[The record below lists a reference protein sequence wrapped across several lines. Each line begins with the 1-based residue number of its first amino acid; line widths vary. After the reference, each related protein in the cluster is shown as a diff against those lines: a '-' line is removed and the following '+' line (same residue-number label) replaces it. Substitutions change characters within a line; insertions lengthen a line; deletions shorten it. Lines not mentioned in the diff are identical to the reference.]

1 MMDFINQLKVV
12 YDLIN
17 PALDVF
23 FLAILLYSV
32 YGILVKT
39 QAIQLFKGIVAMFI
53 IYATAFIMKFETL
66 LWILNALAPGL
77 LISIAIIF
85 QPELRKIFLQIGQ
98 SELFKIGKRS
108 KRSYIDAVVASA
120 EKLSSY
126 RRGMLVVFIR
136 KNTLKDIV
144 ESESGTRLDAKISS
158 SLLVTI
164 FGHDT
169 PLHDGAVVIHGGC
182 ILAAACYLPLSE
194 QQDIRK
200 TFGTRHR
207 AALGIAEQTD
217 AVVVIVSE
225 ETGAM
230 SLAYDSKLYYDLSS
244 AEITR
249 QLETLLD
256 VGSES
261 SDNEGKN
268 E

>member
-1 MMDFINQLKVV
+1 
-12 YDLIN
+12 
-17 PALDVF
+17 
-23 FLAILLYSV
+23 
-32 YGILVKT
+32 
-39 QAIQLFKGIVAMFI
+39 
-53 IYATAFIMKFETL
+53 
-66 LWILNALAPGL
+66 
-77 LISIAIIF
+77 
-85 QPELRKIFLQIGQ
+85 
-98 SELFKIGKRS
+98 
-108 KRSYIDAVVASA
+108 
-120 EKLSSY
+120 
-126 RRGMLVVFIR
+126 MLVVFIR

-144 ESESGTRLDAKISS
+144 ESESGTRLDARISS
-158 SLLVTI
+158 GLLVTI

-169 PLHDGAVVIHGGC
+169 PLHDGAVVVHGGT

-244 AEITR
+244 SELTR

-256 VGSES
+256 VSDES
-261 SDNEGKN
+261 SGQEGKN

>member
-1 MMDFINQLKVV
+1 MMDVLNRLKNI

-17 PALDVF
+17 PVLDVF
-23 FLAILLYSV
+23 VIAILLYSV
-32 YGILVKT
+32 YGILIKT
-39 QAIQLFKGIVAMFI
+39 QAVQLFKGIVALFI
-53 IYATAFIMKFETL
+53 IYAAAFILKFSTL

-98 SELFKIGKRS
+98 SDLFKIGS
-108 KRSYIDAVVASA
+108 KPKSSSIVAVVNSA
-120 EKLSSY
+120 ERLSSY
-126 RRGMLVVFIR
+126 RRGMLVVFTR

-158 SLLVTI
+158 GLLVTI

-169 PLHDGAVVIHGGC
+169 PLHDGAVIIKGNC
-182 ILAAACYLPLSE
+182 ILSAACYLPLSE

-225 ETGAM
+225 ETGAI
-230 SLAYDSKLYYDLSS
+230 SLAYDSKLYYDLSPS
-244 AEITR
+244 EVTKSLERLLGAET
-249 QLETLLD
+249 
-256 VGSES
+256 ES
-261 SDNEGKN
+261 SDAEGKN

>member
-120 EKLSSY
+120 
-126 RRGMLVVFIR
+126 
-136 KNTLKDIV
+136 
-144 ESESGTRLDAKISS
+144 
-158 SLLVTI
+158 
-164 FGHDT
+164 
-169 PLHDGAVVIHGGC
+169 
-182 ILAAACYLPLSE
+182 
-194 QQDIRK
+194 
-200 TFGTRHR
+200 
-207 AALGIAEQTD
+207 
-217 AVVVIVSE
+217 
-225 ETGAM
+225 
-230 SLAYDSKLYYDLSS
+230 
-244 AEITR
+244 
-249 QLETLLD
+249 
-256 VGSES
+256 
-261 SDNEGKN
+261 
-268 E
+268 